1 MRELTGQQV
10 VDAIRTETEK
20 TLEALNGYVP
30 TLAIVRVGENVPQL
44 SYERGA
50 KKRMQN
56 FGLDVKTF
64 VFPEDVTP
72 EVFFQRFREINAD
85 PCIDGVLLLK
95 PLPEQLDVK
104 RAEKILGI

>member
-10 VDAIRTETEK
+10 VDAIRAETEK
-20 TLEALNGYVP
+20 TLEALGGYVP

-44 SYERGA
+44 SYEKGA

-85 PCIDGVLLLK
+85 SAIDGVLLLK
-95 PLPEQLDVK
+95 PLDRKSVV
-104 RAEKILGI
+104 

>member
-44 SYERGA
+44 SYERDR
-50 KKRMQN
+50 KS
-56 FGLDVKTF
+56 V
-64 VFPEDVTP
+64 V
-72 EVFFQRFREINAD
+72 
-85 PCIDGVLLLK
+85 
-95 PLPEQLDVK
+95 
-104 RAEKILGI
+104 